1 MEERDDTYLADP
13 DSGLEMTRLIEQD
26 RLLTR
31 GMGGVL
37 PEFEALPPDVTH
49 ILDVGCGPGGWVLDV
64 AYTYPNC
71 EVVGLDVSEQMIYYA
86 QARAKAE
93 KRPNA
98 IFVRENIL
106 QPLAFV
112 EGEFD
117 LVNIRLA
124 ATFILRDAW
133 PSILLEISR
142 ALRPG
147 GIIRMTESDKMS
159 VNPAPTLEKLL
170 QRSYQMVGAM
180 GYGFASD
187 GKGLGV
193 ASAMAALL
201 AQAGFVDVQAFPH
214 PIDFSASTELHKSQ
228 YDNFIVTFTTLL
240 PLLLHQQVM
249 TQAEFEAT
257 LNQVRI
263 EMLRDDFQGTWHML
277 TTIAKKPT

>member
-1 MEERDDTYLADP
+1 MDRDDTYITDP

-26 RLLTR
+26 RLLTQ

-49 ILDVGCGPGGWVLDV
+49 ILDVGCGPGGWVLDI
-64 AYTYPNC
+64 AYTYPGC
-71 EVVGLDVSEQMIYYA
+71 EVVGLDISEQMIHYA

-98 IFVRENIL
+98 IFVQGNIL
-106 QPLAFV
+106 QPLAFAA
-112 EGEFD
+112 GEFD

-133 PSILLEISR
+133 PSILLEIFR

-159 VNPAPTLEKLL
+159 VSPAPTLEKLL
-170 QRSYQMVGAM
+170 QRSYQMVSAM

-187 GKGLGV
+187 GSGLGV

-201 AQAGFVDVQAFPH
+201 AQAGFVEIQPFPH

-240 PLLLHQQVM
+240 PLLLHRRVM
-249 TQAEFEAT
+249 TQTEFEAT

-277 TTIAKKPT
+277 TTIARKPT